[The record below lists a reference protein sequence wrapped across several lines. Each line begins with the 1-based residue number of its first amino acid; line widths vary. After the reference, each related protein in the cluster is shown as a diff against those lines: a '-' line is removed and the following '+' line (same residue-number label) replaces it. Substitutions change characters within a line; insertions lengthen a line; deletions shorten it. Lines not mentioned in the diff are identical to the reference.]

1 MCVFNQKAISKQ
13 VNGLQ
18 ENCDGDVKEAT
29 HLLEMNIK
37 LKIC

>member
-13 VNGLQ
+13 VNGLR
-18 ENCDGDVKEAT
+18 EEFCNGDVKEAT

-37 LKIC
+37 